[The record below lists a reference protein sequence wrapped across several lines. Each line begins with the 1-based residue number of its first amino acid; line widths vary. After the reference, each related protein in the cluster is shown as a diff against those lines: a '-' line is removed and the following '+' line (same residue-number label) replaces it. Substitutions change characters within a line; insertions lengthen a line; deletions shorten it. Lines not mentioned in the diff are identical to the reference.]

1 MDIGSGTG
9 YPSAN
14 LSNFHP
20 HAFTIDGI
28 ACASMEGFLQS
39 LKFEN
44 PDMQA
49 QVCTLVGKKGK
60 IYKTRHDYCRRISK
74 ILKNENTDK
83 KISRCR
89 RSFAKNIDALF
100 HQFQR

>member
-49 QVCTLVGKKGK
+49 QVCTLVGK
-60 IYKTRHDYCRRISK
+60 RQSSK
-74 ILKNENTDK
+74 ERKRNGGEIKPYTGV
-83 KISRCR
+83 
-89 RSFAKNIDALF
+89 ALL
-100 HQFQR
+100 